1 MSNQSSGSFDIFEI
15 FQAADDA
22 ADLNLPSM
30 QVLYHVY
37 EESELK
43 PLLEAA
49 NAVVAK
55 EKADEA

>member
-1 MSNQSSGSFDIFEI
+1 M
-15 FQAADDA
+15 
-22 ADLNLPSM
+22 LNI
-30 QVLYHVY
+30 QVLYHVF

-55 EKADEA
+55 EKEDES